1 MRHLVL
7 LEYGQFIGLKSARA
21 QVRKD
26 NGVLAELPLSRLR
39 SITIAKPGI
48 GLSSDLI
55 LACAA
60 RGIRLYFT
68 DFRGAQLAALMGS
81 EQHATV
87 AVRKRQ
93 LAFVSSVDA
102 PPLATRIVQGKLA
115 NQRALLRYFA
125 KHHEKLGNGPLAHA
139 AARLAGHR
147 SSCDELNLNRDNW
160 RFRLLGHEGDAS
172 SAYFGAFRQ
181 AGLFPGNFTRRVGRG
196 ATDPV
201 NAALNLGYT
210 MLLTRLW
217 TTLSNAGLECY
228 AGVLHEDRPGKPSL
242 VLDVMEEHR
251 PFIVDRTVLTLRQA
265 LGAVDTL
272 DTALRRRVIEGVS
285 AAFDRKMLHRG
296 RKLRVETIM
305 QRQAYRLAGHFAG
318 EQTYRPT
325 RYKW

>member
-1 MRHLVL
+1 MA
-7 LEYGQFIGLKSARA
+7 K
-21 QVRKD
+21 
-26 NGVLAELPLSRLR
+26 NGV
-39 SITIAKPGI
+39 
-48 GLSSDLI
+48 GLSSDLV

-60 RGIRLYFT
+60 RGIRLFFT
-68 DFRGAQLAALMGS
+68 DFRGAQVAALMGS

-93 LAFVSSVDA
+93 LAFVADTASRA
-102 PPLATRIVQGKLA
+102 LAVRLVQGKLA

-125 KHHEKLGNGPLAHA
+125 KYHERERDGPLNAAVARIEAHHEACAALELG
-139 AARLAGHR
+139 
-147 SSCDELNLNRDNW
+147 RDDW

-172 SAYFGAFRQ
+172 SAYFDALRQ
-181 AGLFPGNFTRRVGRG
+181 AALFPASFTRRHGRG

-217 TTLSNAGLECY
+217 TTLSNAGLECF

-242 VLDVMEEHR
+242 ALDLMEEHR

-265 LGAVDTL
+265 LGDADSL
-272 DTALRRRVIEGVS
+272 TAPLRRRVIESVG
-285 AAFDRKMLHRG
+285 AAFARRMRHRG
-296 RKLRVETIM
+296 RKLCIETIM

-325 RYKW
+325 RYAW